1 MTEGQGK
8 QPTPQLR
15 PQLRQPLERIDAD
28 RALPEAV
35 DVVVIGGGV
44 AGCCTAW
51 ELSRRGV
58 KVALLEKGIV
68 GGEQSSRNWGW
79 CRQQGRDPRELEL
92 ARLALDMWPTLA
104 QQVGRNL
111 GFDPCGVTFLT
122 DDEREAAIWD
132 DWLKDAH
139 QRGVQSRLL
148 SADEARRLAPGG
160 TSAKWVAGLT
170 TPSDGRAEPSRVA
183 PSFAQGVQAL
193 GGHVL
198 EGCAVRD
205 IETAG
210 GKVAAVVTERG
221 RIACGAVVVAAG
233 AWTSVF
239 LRKQRIAFPQA
250 YVRGSVA
257 RTEPADIVMPG
268 CVSTPYFSLRNRE
281 DRGLTIAKSGRGTVY
296 LTPSLLRHALH
307 FLPMYRVRR
316 TKVKLRITSQFWRE
330 LRDERAYF
338 GGGASPFE
346 AQRILDPEPDREL
359 LDGALKEVGEVFPGA
374 ANLALSAAWAGMIDF
389 TPDAIPVMSG
399 IASRPGLYVASGFS
413 GHGFGVGP
421 AVGRVMADLV
431 QGRAAPV
438 DLHPFR
444 YSRMTDG
451 SKLSPY
457 LIF

>member
-1 MTEGQGK
+1 MTEGLA
-8 QPTPQLR
+8 QP
-15 PQLRQPLERIDAD
+15 LRQPLERIESD
-28 RALPEAV
+28 RALPEAA

-58 KVALLEKGIV
+58 KVVVLEKGIV

-92 ARLALDMWPTLA
+92 ARLALEMWPTLGA
-104 QQVGRNL
+104 KIERDL

-122 DDEREAAIWD
+122 HDDSEAATWN

-139 QRGVQSRLL
+139 QCGVPSRLL
-148 SADEARRLAPGG
+148 GADEARRFAPGG
-160 TSAKWVAGLT
+160 TSAKWIAGLT
-170 TPSDGRAEPSRVA
+170 TPTDGRAEPARVA
-183 PSFAQGVQAL
+183 PAFAHAVQAL
-193 GGHVL
+193 GGRVI

-205 IETAG
+205 IETTAG
-210 GKVAAVVTERG
+210 NVAAVVTERG

-239 LRKQRIAFPQA
+239 LRKQRIAFPQVH
-250 YVRGSVA
+250 VRGSVA
-257 RTEPADIVMPG
+257 RTGPVDITMPG

-281 DRGLTIAKSGRGTVY
+281 DGGLTIAKSGRGTVY
-296 LTPSLLRHALH
+296 LTPSLLRHGLH
-307 FLPMYRVRR
+307 FLPMYRVR
-316 TKVKLRITSQFWRE
+316 KNKMKLRITSQFWRE
-330 LRDERAYF
+330 LREERAYF

-359 LDGALKEVGEVFPGA
+359 LDGALEEVGRVFPGA
-374 ANLALSAAWAGMIDF
+374 ANLTLGAAWAGMIDF

-399 IASRPGLYVASGFS
+399 IPSLPGLFVASGFS
-413 GHGFGVGP
+413 GHGFGVAP

-431 QGRAAPV
+431 QGRAAAI

>member
-1 MTEGQGK
+1 MTEGLTQ
-8 QPTPQLR
+8 
-15 PQLRQPLERIDAD
+15 QLRQPLERIDAD
-28 RALPEAV
+28 RTLPEAA

-51 ELSRRGV
+51 ELSRRGM
-58 KVALLEKGIV
+58 KVVLLEKGIV

-92 ARLALDMWPTLA
+92 ARLALEMWPTLGA
-104 QQVGRNL
+104 KIERNL
-111 GFDPCGVTFLT
+111 GFERCGVTFLT
-122 DDEREAAIWD
+122 DDDSEAAIWS

-139 QRGVQSRLL
+139 QCGVQSRLL
-148 SADEARRLAPGG
+148 GADEARRLAPGG

-170 TPSDGRAEPSRVA
+170 TSSDGRAEPSRVA
-183 PSFAQGVQAL
+183 PAFAHAVQAL
-193 GGHVL
+193 GGRVI

-205 IETAG
+205 IETTG
-210 GKVAAVVTERG
+210 GNVAAVVTERG

-257 RTEPADIVMPG
+257 RTEPADIMMPG

-296 LTPSLLRHALH
+296 LTPSLLRNALH
-307 FLPMYRVRR
+307 FLPMYWVRR
-316 TKVKLRITSQFWRE
+316 SKVKLRITSQFWRE

-346 AQRILDPEPDREL
+346 TQRILDPEPDREL

-374 ANLALSAAWAGMIDF
+374 ANLTLGAAWAGMIDF

-399 IASRPGLYVASGFS
+399 IPSLPGLFVASGFS

-421 AVGRVMADLV
+421 AIGRVMADLV
-431 QGRAAPV
+431 QGRAAAI